1 MSLFKRTIATQR
13 TTLFLL
19 ALAACYLAGLKSAP
33 AQQWLSNRQYA
44 EGMGVKLGS
53 SMVFH
58 PGLGV
63 EGGYDSNVYFSDSN
77 PIGAARLR
85 ISPFFDFAT
94 LPPQRM
100 GDGEI
105 EGKKP
110 SVEFRLGLAGVYE
123 DWFGSDA
130 SLNDRRDFGVTA
142 DLLFILFPYGKWRL
156 QIDDSFTRT
165 ITPPNESSPYNYTR
179 DYNEAGLGVK
189 FVPGDALSVGLRYN
203 FLLNFYEQSFLRDAG
218 NYQMHKVQLNAV
230 WKFLPKTALTFDGE
244 FFPFI
249 RKGNHVSGTN
259 IYVADRSYDVNL
271 WAGLVGLFTKRFGA
285 AIRAG
290 YSGGFYSGGDELD
303 TFLLNAE
310 LRFFTTPM
318 SVLRIGFIRDKR
330 PSYFTNYYMRNE
342 GYISY
347 EQLIKGRV
355 LLQGKVLGSYLQ
367 YSTMYEGNAG
377 SLTESGLIEPN
388 ANRTDWYISALV
400 FAEYRIRDYIA
411 INMTLQFDADI
422 TDYTIRSPTEGNFP
436 EQYWRFAGFLGVR
449 AMY

>member
-1 MSLFKRTIATQR
+1 MVRERAVFLYKRFSVLFL
-13 TTLFLL
+13 TTLF
-19 ALAACYLAGLKSAP
+19 AFTFYIKSAG

-63 EGGYDSNVYFSDSN
+63 EGGYDSNVYYSRDTQV
-77 PIGAARLR
+77 GAARLR
-85 ISPFFDFAT
+85 IAPYFDFAT

-100 GDGEI
+100 AESEG

-123 DWFGSDA
+123 DWFGSDK
-130 SLNDRRDFGVTA
+130 SLNDRRDFGVMT

-156 QIDDSFTRT
+156 QLDDSFTRT
-165 ITPPNESSPYNYTR
+165 ITPPNESAPYNYTR
-179 DYNEAGLGVK
+179 DYNDAGLGIK

-203 FLLNFYEQSFLRDAG
+203 FNINFYEEKDLRPAG
-218 NYQMHKVQLNAV
+218 NYQMHKVQLNSM
-230 WKFLPKTALTFDGE
+230 WKFLPKTAITFDGE

-249 RKGNHVSGTN
+249 RDSDHISGTN
-259 IYVADRSYDVNL
+259 IYLADRSYDLNL
-271 WAGLVGLFTKRFGA
+271 WLGMVGLFTSKFGVA
-285 AIRAG
+285 LRGG
-290 YSGGFYSGGDELD
+290 YTGGFYSGGDELD
-303 TFLLNAE
+303 SWLLNAE

-318 SVLRIGFIRDKR
+318 SMLRIGFIRDRR

-342 GYISY
+342 GYITY

-355 LLQGKVLGSYLQ
+355 LVSAKVLGSYLQ
-367 YSTMYEGNAG
+367 YSTMYEGNP
-377 SLTESGLIEPN
+377 PN
-388 ANRTDWYISALV
+388 LHPCTLVNDPTRTDWYISTLL
-400 FAEYRIRDYIA
+400 FAEYRIRDYVA
-411 INMTLQFDADI
+411 VNLTLQFDADI
-422 TDYTIRSPTEGNFP
+422 TDFEVNAGVYGNIP
-436 EQYWRFAGFLGVR
+436 EQYYKFAGFLGVR